1 MDEATILVNCD
12 KMMNKEKMSGDYQ
25 RTRDVILSC
34 NNMEQLRV
42 GIKMFNQLNKLH
54 ELPEEDLDK
63 LENLIGLMRM
73 KCGGEDMNEDRSSI
87 GDEFHKAA
95 QSEWCSMI

>member
-34 NNMEQLRV
+34 NNMDQLK
-42 GIKMFNQLNKLH
+42 IWI
-54 ELPEEDLDK
+54 
-63 LENLIGLMRM
+63 NL
-73 KCGGEDMNEDRSSI
+73 K
-87 GDEFHKAA
+87 
-95 QSEWCSMI
+95 